1 MMDIQS
7 TADGKQLPIDLK
19 LLEGAPYIRTND
31 LLKIIPVSRSTLERW
46 VKSSA
51 FPAPIRVS
59 HGVNMFICAQVRE
72 WLVARELAPGDQLG
86 ANRPR

>member
-1 MMDIQS
+1 MDNQW
-7 TADGKQLPIDLK
+7 TPHGKQLPIDLK
-19 LLEGAPYIRTND
+19 LLEAAPYIRSKD
-31 LLKIIPVSRSTLERW
+31 LLKIIPVSKSTLERW

-59 HGVNMFICAQVRE
+59 HGVNMFICAEVRE
-72 WLVARELAPGDQLG
+72 WLVARDLAPGDQSD